1 MRLNDILVQRKTAI
15 IKKWFSSVIET
26 YPSDTAN
33 FLKQQKD
40 AFANPVGR
48 TIARGLEALF
58 DELLGDMDQATIA
71 SFLDPIIRIRA
82 VQNFSPS
89 QAIGFIFFLKKTIRE
104 NLKTEITQAHFVDE
118 LLAIETK
125 IDKLSL
131 IAFNI
136 YMQCREKIYDLKANE
151 MKARTL
157 KAFERAGLV
166 SESPEV
172 EPVLEPIINTT
183 KEASNNS

>member
-1 MRLNDILVQRKTAI
+1 MDHAAI
-15 IKKWFSSVIET
+15 TS
-26 YPSDTAN
+26 Y
-33 FLKQQKD
+33 
-40 AFANPVGR
+40 
-48 TIARGLEALF
+48 
-58 DELLGDMDQATIA
+58 
-71 SFLDPIIRIRA
+71 LDPIIRIRA

-89 QAIGFIFFLKKTIRE
+89 QAIGFIFLLKNTIRE
-104 NLKTEITQAHFVDE
+104 NLNTEITVAHLVDE
-118 LLAIETK
+118 LLALETR

-131 IAFNI
+131 IAFDI
-136 YMQCREKIYDLKANE
+136 YMQCREKISDLKANE

-166 SESPEV
+166 NESPED